1 MNDIQHLI
9 YWEECADKPF
19 GTLPVYQRDGVAPE
33 PREGFGRI
41 DMPAGR
47 IRDKCEKNGATR
59 ETKLKCY
66 CMEFE

>member
-1 MNDIQHLI
+1 MNNIQHLI

-47 IRDKCEKNGATR
+47 SRDKCEKNRRGTR
-59 ETKLKCY
+59 NEAEMLLHGV
-66 CMEFE
+66 